1 MTEKPKKPQQ
11 RKSKRLNLNK
21 KKQWELIL
29 NGVDKREVPVT
40 CLESITVILT
50 DGTKVNVNI
59 SELINEGNQPDE
71 VEFMI
76 NARLDTLNEFIE
88 DIEYFINV
96 DSVAKTIQPI
106 TDNILKN
113 L

>member
-1 MTEKPKKPQQ
+1 MSEKPKKPQQ

-29 NGVDKREVPVT
+29 NGVEKREVPVS
-40 CLESITVILT
+40 CLESITVILK
-50 DGTKVNVNI
+50 DGTRVNVNI
-59 SELINEGNQPDE
+59 AELINDGNHPDD
-71 VEFMI
+71 VEHMI
-76 NARLDTLNEFIE
+76 NARLDALDEFIE
-88 DIEYFINV
+88 DVDFFINV

-106 TDNILKN
+106 TDSILKN